1 MASTLHDVAPARG
14 CQRGDAGVFARALR
28 RHLLGVVVLSG
39 VVGCTTEENHYVGT
53 WHDGEQFLRIDG
65 NGLGDG
71 SVFRKRGKRSC
82 SWVTRGDRIIVTFG
96 EPPRSD
102 VVEARIEADGN
113 LRVWSGKQSV
123 TLRRGPLSFDE
134 PAEVE
139 EPWPGLDGNDGSGI
153 GELHQLPPESPS
165 RGWSKPS

>member
-1 MASTLHDVAPARG
+1 M
-14 CQRGDAGVFARALR
+14 
-28 RHLLGVVVLSG
+28 
-39 VVGCTTEENHYVGT
+39 
-53 WHDGEQFLRIDG
+53 
-65 NGLGDG
+65 
-71 SVFRKRGKRSC
+71 
-82 SWVTRGDRIIVTFG
+82 TRGDRIIVTFG

>member
-1 MASTLHDVAPARG
+1 MASTLHAVAPARG

-82 SWVTRGDRIIVTFG
+82 SWVNRGDRIIVTFG

-113 LRVWSGKQSV
+113 LR
-123 TLRRGPLSFDE
+123 
-134 PAEVE
+134 VE